1 MGMCLQFA
9 TTADWE
15 GYKKKKQATRL
26 SPAYHQPKSKSRL
39 FRIFLALKW
48 SSTINILFAETAV
61 NKGFTAYVLLY
72 RDIDLYFHIKLF
84 DNIFF
89 ISGRFW

>member
-1 MGMCLQFA
+1 MDLCLLLA
-9 TTADWE
+9 TTADWV

-39 FRIFLALKW
+39 FRIFLALKLP
-48 SSTINILFAETAV
+48 STEYVLCAETPEGHEFMQCALCRNDIEMLLHIMAFV
-61 NKGFTAYVLLY
+61 NV
-72 RDIDLYFHIKLF
+72 
-84 DNIFF
+84 FF